1 MKLSH
6 WRRLRFFEKMFLKK
20 KKKEKRVFHHRIV
33 AHNFKHLKRA
43 DYRLTLRNMRRQQ
56 SGDRKPRW
64 NIGEQS
70 GKAMTKTF
78 ENAEPNV
85 EWLLSKQRRLQN
97 YCKYLT
103 KVGTLLLSLF
113 PSNNPRIRFQIRE
126 GAWKLYIGS
135 INWIERRID
144 HKIQPIFARYIMQN
158 DAERRSCVIDI
169 TMTHRDSFSR
179 FAII

>member
-1 MKLSH
+1 
-6 WRRLRFFEKMFLKK
+6 
-20 KKKEKRVFHHRIV
+20 
-33 AHNFKHLKRA
+33 
-43 DYRLTLRNMRRQQ
+43 MRRQQ

-97 YCKYLT
+97 YCKHLT
-103 KVGTLLLSLF
+103 EVALLLSLF

-169 TMTHRDSFSR
+169 TVTHRDSFSR
-179 FAII
+179 FTTLRLFNKKVLNKEKLKMMMEKDNFVPAKKRWRVHLYSFLV